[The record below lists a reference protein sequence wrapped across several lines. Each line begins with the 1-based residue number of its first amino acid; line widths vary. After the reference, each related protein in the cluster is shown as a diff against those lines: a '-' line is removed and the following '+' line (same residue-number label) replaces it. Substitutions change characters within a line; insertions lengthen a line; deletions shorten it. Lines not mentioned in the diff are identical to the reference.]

1 MYVVTLYNG
10 GVVKPYS
17 KVPLAME
24 SKLLSAGNVGLLGY
38 VKDITNS
45 SLSCFLCMCML
56 VLHVMLNLLTADCL
70 VLQSK

>member
-1 MYVVTLYNG
+1 MTLYNG

-38 VKDITNS
+38 VKDITS
-45 SLSCFLCMCML
+45 SMSCFLCMCML
-56 VLHVMLNLLTADCL
+56 VLHVILNST
-70 VLQSK
+70 VWSF

>member
-1 MYVVTLYNG
+1 MTLYNG

-45 SLSCFLCMCML
+45 SLSCFLCLYML
-56 VLHVMLNLLTADCL
+56 VLHVILNST
-70 VLQSK
+70 VWSF